1 MLMLYNFMVTEIKIL
16 FSIKNWIV
24 EFVCLL
30 SFPGINEGNQESCYG
45 VAIHEACLQTSL
57 FSLLHA
63 EKAKEI
69 KISVRL

>member
-30 SFPGINEGNQESCYG
+30 SFPGIH

-57 FSLLHA
+57 FSLLHT